1 MQQLR
6 LATGE
11 AALNSKDYCG
21 QREGQC
27 AGPRQGT
34 IAAAVLLTAA
44 LAGCSVSR
52 VDEVAV
58 KWPPFKQGTPV
69 VLPSDPAQ
77 CPNLAG
83 VYRAQGERRAGD
95 ADAFLLEDLR
105 GFLTNPLDLP
115 GMRDATLPAWKPS
128 PRATV
133 SFVPDALGWQIEAR
147 DEQGARQVSQLV
159 LQEEGAD
166 TAAVGEPPHPG
177 NAIWRAA
184 GCSQGRLWVSVRHDW
199 RQHESM
205 GVRRHVAILRK
216 DAGGLLLT
224 VARESDSIGML
235 LPWYTNDGDL
245 FQYWFAPA
253 TDHP

>member
-1 MQQLR
+1 M
-6 LATGE
+6 
-11 AALNSKDYCG
+11 NSKECGGECGGQGGG
-21 QREGQC
+21 QREYQC
-27 AGPRQGT
+27 EDRRWGT
-34 IAAAVLLTAA
+34 IAAAVLLAAA

-77 CPNLAG
+77 CPDLAG

-105 GFLTNPLDLP
+105 GFLAYPLDLP
-115 GMRDATLPAWKPS
+115 GMRDAPLPAWKPS

-133 SFVPDALGWQIEAR
+133 SFVPDAHGWQIAAR
-147 DEQGARQVSQLV
+147 DEHGARQASQLV
-159 LQEEGAD
+159 LQQDGGD

-184 GCSQGRLWVSVRHDW
+184 GCTQGRLWVSVRHDW